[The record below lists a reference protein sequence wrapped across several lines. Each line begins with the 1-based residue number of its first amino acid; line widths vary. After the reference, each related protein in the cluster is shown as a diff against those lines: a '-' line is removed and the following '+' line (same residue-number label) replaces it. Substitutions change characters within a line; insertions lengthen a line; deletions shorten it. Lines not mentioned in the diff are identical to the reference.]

1 MTIKGKSKPR
11 GRKAV
16 TPGPRP
22 AYVPV
27 KRHWWQRGG
36 FWIGVLVVLVAA
48 SAAGIWYGF
57 AREMTNNRNAAN
69 RKALQTRMRET
80 VTQYQGSVDTIVN
93 PLGQAVQP
101 TGFNV
106 FPTLSTTISDFE
118 KGAVSAKDARS
129 TVTGIAKQAETAYQA
144 LDKVDVLGLVQ
155 DKGFNEGFVVFM
167 LDSKSKMV
175 TALKVFAHAAQLM
188 ESGTEL
194 HGAAQDQLVAQAKD
208 LTQIATDTFNDGY
221 TDYIQVQAAA
231 RVLNVSPTIPGGP
244 AIPGG
249 P

>member
-48 SAAGIWYGF
+48 SATGIWYGF

-69 RKALQTRMRET
+69 RKALATRMRET
-80 VTQYQGSVDTIVN
+80 VVQYQGSVETIVS

-106 FPTLSTTISDFE
+106 FPTLSTTIGDFG

-129 TVTGIAKQAETAYQA
+129 TVTAIAKQAETAYQA
-144 LDKVDVLGLVQ
+144 LDKVDVVKLVQ
-155 DKGFNEGFVVFM
+155 DKGFNQGFVVFM

-175 TALKVFAHAAQLM
+175 TALKVFAQAAQLM
-188 ESGTEL
+188 ESATQL
-194 HGAAQDQLVAQAKD
+194 QGAAQEQLVAQAKD
-208 LTQIATDTFNDGY
+208 LTQIATDAFNDGY
-221 TDYIQVQAAA
+221 ADYVEVQAVAG
-231 RVLNVSPTIPGGP
+231 VLNVSAPIPGGP
-244 AIPGG
+244 AIPGA